1 MNGADL
7 ALTAILV
14 LVLAAAVFLL
24 VRRKRSGNGCCSC
37 GCCSSCASCVS
48 GGNRSRTG
56 IRSDGGAGRKDAAQ
70 DPPEEKSG
78 EN

>member
-37 GCCSSCASCVS
+37 GCSSCASCVS

-56 IRSDGGAGRKDAAQ
+56 IRSDKGAGRKDAEQ